1 MGGKYEIR
9 YYLDPEKIPTCGKEK
24 HCIPPCVHEG
34 ITYETIY
41 TNSWF
46 EYMKLRLTK
55 KVIYYKVCSY

>member
-9 YYLDPEKIPTCGKEK
+9 YWIDNATENNIYNY
-24 HCIPPCVHEG
+24 V
-34 ITYETIY
+34 TIY

-55 KVIYYKVCSY
+55 RIIYYKVCV